1 MTYSEVQSLF
11 KNLRG
16 KKSRLETLLLYINGR
31 RSLMDG
37 VGAVNY
43 DKVSVDSSPGNSTEE
58 RYIKEMDR
66 LKDLQKHYDLLYD
79 DFCKDE
85 ELAFNLMRKL
95 SPTEYE
101 VILHRFLEGMSR
113 YKVAMSMNYSED
125 NIKYLQREAIKKMS
139 KN

>member
-1 MTYSEVQSLF
+1 MTYKEVQNLF
-11 KNLRG
+11 KNLQG
-16 KKSRLETLLLYINGR
+16 KKQRLETLLVYINGR

-43 DKVSVDSSPGNSTEE
+43 DKVSVESSHSNNTEE
-58 RYIKEMDR
+58 RYVKEMDR

-101 VILHRFLEGMSR
+101 VILHRFLEGLSR
-113 YKVAMSMNYSED
+113 YKTATLMNYSED

-139 KN
+139 KS

>member
-1 MTYSEVQSLF
+1 MTYKEVQNLF
-11 KNLRG
+11 KNLQG
-16 KKSRLETLLLYINGR
+16 KKQRLETLLVYINGR

-43 DKVSVDSSPGNSTEE
+43 DKVSVDNFHGNSTEA

-85 ELAFNLMRKL
+85 ERAFNLMRKL

-101 VILHRFLEGMSR
+101 VILHRFLEGLSR
-113 YKVAMSMNYSED
+113 YKTARLMNYSDEG
-125 NIKYLQREAIKKMS
+125 IKTIQERAIIKMS
-139 KN
+139 RK

>member
-1 MTYSEVQSLF
+1 MTYKEVQNLF
-11 KNLRG
+11 KNLQG
-16 KKSRLETLLLYINGR
+16 KKSRLQTLLLYINER
-31 RSLMDG
+31 RTLMDG

-66 LKDLQKHYDLLYD
+66 LKDLQKHYELLYD

-101 VILHRFLEGMSR
+101 VILHRFLEGVSCQKTANLMHYSIDGLKDVQSR
-113 YKVAMSMNYSED
+113 
-125 NIKYLQREAIKKMS
+125 AIKKMS